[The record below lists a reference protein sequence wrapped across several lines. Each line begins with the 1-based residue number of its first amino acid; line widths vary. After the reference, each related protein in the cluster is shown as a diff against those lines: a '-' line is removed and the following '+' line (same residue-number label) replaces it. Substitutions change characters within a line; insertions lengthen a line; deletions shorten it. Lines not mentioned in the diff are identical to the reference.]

1 MPDVVD
7 ARTGQRVAIQF
18 LTAEG
23 SGPMETDRHLSSVY
37 GEDTMSA
44 QSDASPS
51 L

>member
-7 ARTGQRVAIQF
+7 VRTGQRVVIEF

-23 SGPMETDRHLSSVY
+23 FGPMETDRHLSSVY
-37 GEDTMSA
+37 GEDTMLA
-44 QSDASPS
+44 QSDAGPS